1 MDRDHLPNPIK
12 RELRREARF
21 GCCFCGHSIGQYHHI
36 VPYSDCKTH
45 DPANMMF
52 VCLLC
57 HDKITKRI
65 VSILD
70 QYEAK
75 HSPFNQKNNS
85 CSGLLLN
92 KQNYVAV
99 DVGGGVFL
107 VGDFLSFTV
116 DDKVI
121 FEFHRNEMGFLDI
134 SGEIRNSN
142 DEIVALLDR
151 NEWICDS
158 NDLWDVEV
166 DWHKLT
172 IREKFGKISFELD
185 TNKKP
190 MTLKANLFFGG
201 SNFSFSN
208 SGFSA
213 HHGSWASSA
222 GSSLENIGVVNTT
235 FAIKSTGLQLLAAP
249 DGGILISE
257 PDPRRR
263 LYRCVEIFK
272 KRRGI
277 GSVNL

>member
-1 MDRDHLPNPIK
+1 
-12 RELRREARF
+12 
-21 GCCFCGHSIGQYHHI
+21 
-36 VPYSDCKTH
+36 
-45 DPANMMF
+45 
-52 VCLLC
+52 
-57 HDKITKRI
+57 
-65 VSILD
+65 
-70 QYEAK
+70 
-75 HSPFNQKNNS
+75 
-85 CSGLLLN
+85 
-92 KQNYVAV
+92 
-99 DVGGGVFL
+99 VFL

-222 GSSLENIGVVNTT
+222 GSSLENTGVVNTT

-263 LYRCVEIFK
+263 LYRCVEILK